1 MEIIGHRGAM
11 WDAPENTLV
20 SFRMGWD
27 QKADIVECDVHL
39 TSDGRIVTIHDSSTL
54 RTSGVDLK
62 VAETTSDKLRKLD
75 VGNYKG
81 ERFKGERIPFL
92 EEALGTMPPHGRFFI
107 EIKCGTEIVL
117 PLKKLLQDT
126 GKAEQVAVIGFD
138 LDVISDFKQVMPEI
152 PVYWLRS
159 TPRDEFGTPQPHSP
173 ELIEQAATRG
183 IDGLNLHYEGVTA
196 PLAKAVKDADQKLY
210 VWVIN
215 EPELAR
221 RLMAIGVD
229 GFGTDRPGW
238 MREQLGL

>member
-1 MEIIGHRGAM
+1 MKIIGHRGAM

-27 QKADIVECDVHL
+27 QKADIVECDVQL
-39 TSDGRIVTIHDSSTL
+39 TADGRIVTIHDSSTL

-75 VGNYKG
+75 VGRFKG
-81 ERFKGERIPFL
+81 EQFKGERIPFL
-92 EEALGTMPPHGRFFI
+92 EEALVTMPPHGKFFI
-107 EIKCGTEIVL
+107 EIKCRSEIVL
-117 PLKKLLQDT
+117 PLKKLLQEI
-126 GKAEQVAVIGFD
+126 GKAGQVAVIGFD
-138 LDVISDFKQVMPEI
+138 LDVISDFKQVMPEV

-159 TPRDEFGTPQPHSP
+159 TPQDEFGAPKPHSP
-173 ELIEQAATRG
+173 ALIEQAAAHG

-196 PLAKAVKDADQKLY
+196 ALAKAVRDAGQKLY

-215 EPELAR
+215 EPDHAR
-221 RLMAIGVD
+221 RLMKVGID